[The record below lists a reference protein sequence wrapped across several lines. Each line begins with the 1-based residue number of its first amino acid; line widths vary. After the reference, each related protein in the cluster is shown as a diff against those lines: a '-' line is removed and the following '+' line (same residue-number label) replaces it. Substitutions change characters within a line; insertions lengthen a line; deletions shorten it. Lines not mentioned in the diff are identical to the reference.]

1 MAPAQL
7 CNYVNLGSTGYLEAW
22 ELQKQLTREVASGNI
37 TNTLLLLEHPH
48 TFTLG
53 RRGKREDV
61 LVTDDKISALGASLH
76 EVDRGGEATYHGPGQ
91 IIAYPIINLS
101 EWGGPIK
108 YVRCLEKIIIDTLSD
123 FNISS
128 GQIEGLTGVWTDG
141 HKIASIGVRIS
152 RGVASHGF
160 SLNVNTDLSY
170 FNHIVPCGMTNREIT
185 SMHNSI
191 QKEIDMDLVRYSI
204 VYHFGKET
212 GLKMEQHSGIA
223 TIFE

>member
-1 MAPAQL
+1 MAPTQR
-7 CNYVNLGSTGYLEAW
+7 CNYVNLGSTEYLEAW
-22 ELQKQLTREVASGNI
+22 ELQKQLTGEVASGNI
-37 TNTLLLLEHPH
+37 NNTLLLLEHPH

-61 LVTDDKISALGASLH
+61 LVTDDKISAIGASLH

-108 YVRCLEKIIIDTLSD
+108 YVRCLEKIIINTLSD

-141 HKIASIGVRIS
+141 DKIASIGVRIS

-170 FNHIVPCGMTNREIT
+170 FNHIVPCGMTSRGIT

-212 GLKMEQHSGIA
+212 GLKMEQHSGIS
-223 TIFE
+223 TIIE

>member
-22 ELQKQLTREVASGNI
+22 ELRKQLTREVASGNI

>member
-1 MAPAQL
+1 MAPTQR

-22 ELQKQLTREVASGNI
+22 ELQKQLAGEVANGNI
-37 TNTLLLLEHPH
+37 NDTLLLLEHPH

-61 LVTDDKISALGASLH
+61 LLTDNKISTIGAALH

-91 IIAYPIINLS
+91 IIAYPIINLTK
-101 EWGGPIK
+101 WGGPIK
-108 YVRCLEKIIIDTLSD
+108 YVRCLEKIIIDTLFL
-123 FNISS
+123 FNILS
-128 GQIEGLTGVWTDG
+128 GQIEGLTGVWANG
-141 HKIASIGVRIS
+141 NKIASIGVKIS

-170 FNHIVPCGMTNREIT
+170 FDHIVPCGITNRGTT
-185 SMHNSI
+185 SMHHSI
-191 QKEIDMDLVRYSI
+191 QETVDMDSVRYSI

-212 GLKMEQHSGIA
+212 GLKMEQHSGIS